1 MVLLQWLIAAIA
13 FLLAAYLLPG
23 FNVDGLVPALIGAA
37 ALGLANMIVK
47 PILLFFS
54 LPITILSLGLFLLV
68 INGLMLWLVA
78 ALVPG
83 IAVTHFGWAILAAL
97 VISLV
102 NGILGSLTRA

>member
-1 MVLLQWLIAAIA
+1 M
-13 FLLAAYLLPG
+13 
-23 FNVDGLVPALIGAA
+23 
-37 ALGLANMIVK
+37 
-47 PILLFFS
+47 LFFS

-83 IAVTHFGWAILAAL
+83 ISVLNFGWAILAAI

-102 NGILGSLTRA
+102 NAIFGGLARA